1 MIFSEKVGF
10 FKNMFPPSDWLP
22 RPLGCKFIMFLT
34 FSEISRT
41 PFFLICDILESEVVG
56 SRDTFSKLDLPEKS
70 FQKEKFDHFM
80 V

>member
-1 MIFSEKVGF
+1 
-10 FKNMFPPSDWLP
+10 MF
-22 RPLGCKFIMFLT
+22 IV

-41 PFFLICDILESEVVG
+41 PFFHICDILEFEVVG

-80 V
+80 VWYHKKMENKIK

>member
-34 FSEISRT
+34 FSEISRM
-41 PFFLICDILESEVVG
+41 PFFRTCDILEFEVVG
-56 SRDTFSKLDLPEKS
+56 SRHTFLKLGLLEKS
-70 FQKEKFDHFM
+70 FQKEKFDYFK